1 MSVCTL
7 PSSYLQSTK
16 EAIYKQELLSFKIW
30 ILEVWRDAPVGKAFA
45 A

>member
-1 MSVCTL
+1 MSVGTL

-16 EAIYKQELLSFKIW
+16 EAIYKQELLPFKIW
-30 ILEVWRDAPVGKAFA
+30 ILEVWRDGPVGKAFA